1 MHDRLQGTKLSN
13 DKWFK
18 GHLKTF
24 EGNALLFA
32 RLCLKFK
39 EWLTKCIFEYS
50 GLNDKL
56 SDINY
61 LEYTVIDRI
70 SIHEKLYLHFV
81 RTLELEKKRTTL
93 ENWNNMELFNNK
105 KYFHLV
111 FCATKAKSNHK
122 LATNFNLYSW
132 ILMRFIKHKSSHQ
145 IYAILLWI
153 IRFDELH
160 SKPRNVYHYML
171 SSS

>member
-1 MHDRLQGTKLSN
+1 MYDRLQGTKLSN

-18 GHLKTF
+18 GRLKTF
-24 EGNALLFA
+24 EGNALLFS

-56 SDINY
+56 SDINN
-61 LEYTVIDRI
+61 LEYICHWQNFNIWKIRFTFCRNFGTD
-70 SIHEKLYLHFV
+70 S
-81 RTLELEKKRTTL
+81 KRTL
-93 ENWNNMELFNNK
+93 ENWNNIEFLTIK